1 VRFPAHPAAVGGAC
15 HVAQDHLWPGRSGPS
30 LAPNT
35 TFFEVVSEVVSEV
48 VFSVEEVVLARA

>member
-1 VRFPAHPAAVGGAC
+1 MRSPAHSAAVGGAC

-35 TFFEVVSEVVSEV
+35 TFFEVVSEVVLEV
-48 VFSVEEVVLARA
+48 VFFGGEVVLAWP